1 MLGVTRLLAL
11 VISSDVLIASPS
23 FDISKIDF
31 SVLVPILSSLLHL
44 GRLFLL

>member
-1 MLGVTRLLAL
+1 VLGVTRLLAL
-11 VISSDVLIASPS
+11 VISFDVVIVSPS

-31 SVLVPILSSLLHL
+31 CVLVSILSSLLHL